1 MMLRAIIAI
10 VLGVG
15 IMLALVC
22 LDCARPPAPDG
33 AQPVAGV
40 GP

>member
-15 IMLALVC
+15 IMLALVVV
-22 LDCARPPAPDG
+22 DCRYPPAPDG